1 MYLKDVLTSGMTQ
14 AVIPTLSSMGVKA
27 ISVGVNTMTAP
38 PAVPNPFVWKFN
50 NYSVMATYHKGKL
63 CTCTRTCMY
72 CTCMYFTIMY
82 GTSISICPPHPP
94 YVPNIS
100 SMYG

>member
-1 MYLKDVLTSGMTQ
+1 MYLNDVLTSGMTQ

-63 CTCTRTCMY
+63 CTCTMY
-72 CTCMYFTIMY
+72 VLYMYNVCIVHVHVCTSHVR
-82 GTSISICPPHPP
+82 GL
-94 YVPNIS
+94 V
-100 SMYG
+100 